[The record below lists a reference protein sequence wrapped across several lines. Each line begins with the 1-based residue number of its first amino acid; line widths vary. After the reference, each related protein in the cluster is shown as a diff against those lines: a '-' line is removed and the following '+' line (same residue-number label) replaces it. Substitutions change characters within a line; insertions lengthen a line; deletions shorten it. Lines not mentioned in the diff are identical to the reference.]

1 MKLSIFQNPIIIHSL
16 RSRRANWRIIT
27 ASVLAFLS
35 YGPACLIFGSYIL
48 TQLVFDADLKNFV
61 RDLDEVGAV
70 IFYVTAVFLLLI
82 VTLFAPAMAASTIA
96 GEKQRQT
103 LDLLL
108 VTLLPT
114 RSIIVGKLLS
124 ALVYT
129 LLLIAVVWP
138 LILFCL
144 FLGGVDLVE
153 LLVAGILLIVT
164 SLAFTT
170 VGLFTSSLS
179 RTTTNAT
186 MLTYGVALP
195 TLLIGPFLAMLPVT
209 ITLLLADV
217 GYNFLGVVNFYG
229 WSLAASLNPL
239 SAAIYSGILRAD
251 EGGWILVE
259 RVISLDS
266 HYLLYPW
273 VIYVIFYGF
282 LTFFL
287 VQLTMWRLEKMGG

>member
-1 MKLSIFQNPIIIHSL
+1 MKLAILQNPIVIHSL
-16 RSRRANWRIIT
+16 RSRRTNWRIIT
-27 ASVLAFLS
+27 AAVLAVLS
-35 YGPACLIFGSYIL
+35 YGPACLIFGSYTL
-48 TQLVFDADLKNFV
+48 TQLVFDADLKDFV
-61 RDLDEVGAV
+61 RDLNDVSAA

-114 RSIIVGKLLS
+114 RSIVIGKLVS

-129 LLLIAVVWP
+129 LLLIGVVWP
-138 LILFCL
+138 LVLFCL

-153 LLVAGILLIVT
+153 LFVAGVLLIVT

-170 VGLFTSSLS
+170 VGLFMSSLS

-195 TLLIGPFLAMLPVT
+195 ALLIGPFLAMLPVT
-209 ITLLLADV
+209 IALLLADV
-217 GYNFLGVVNFYG
+217 DYKLLDVVNFYG
-229 WSLAASLNPL
+229 WSLAASLNPI
-239 SAAIYSGILRAD
+239 SAAIYSGIMHAD
-251 EGGWILVE
+251 EGGWILLE
-259 RVISLDS
+259 TTPHHLW
-266 HYLLYPW
+266 YPW
-273 VIYVIFYGF
+273 LIFVIFYSF

-287 VQLTMWRLEKMGG
+287 VQWTMRRLEKMDR

>member
-1 MKLSIFQNPIIIHSL
+1 MSMKLANLQNPIITYSL

-27 ASVLAFLS
+27 VTVLAVLS

-61 RDLDEVGAV
+61 RDLDEVGAT
-70 IFYVTAVFLLLI
+70 IFYVTAVFLLFI

-114 RSIIVGKLLS
+114 RSIIVGKLVS

-129 LLLIAVVWP
+129 LLLIGVVWP
-138 LILFCL
+138 LVIFCL

-153 LLVAGILLIVT
+153 LSVAGILLIVT

-170 VGLFTSSLS
+170 VGLFMSSLS
-179 RTTTNAT
+179 RTTTNAA

-195 TLLIGPFLAMLPVT
+195 ALLIGPFLAMLPVT
-209 ITLLLADV
+209 IVLLLADAN
-217 GYNFLGVVNFYG
+217 YKLLEAVNFYG

-239 SAAIYSGILRAD
+239 SAAIYSGIMHAE
-251 EGGWILVE
+251 EGGWILLE
-259 RVISLDS
+259 TTPY
-266 HYLLYPW
+266 HLLYPW
-273 VIYVIFYGF
+273 LIYIIFYGF

-287 VQLTMWRLEKMGG
+287 MKLTMRRLEKMGS

>member
-1 MKLSIFQNPIIIHSL
+1 MKLANLQNPIITYSL

-27 ASVLAFLS
+27 VTVLAVLS

-61 RDLDEVGAV
+61 RDLDEVGAT
-70 IFYVTAVFLLLI
+70 IFYVTAVFLLFI

-114 RSIIVGKLLS
+114 RSIIVGKLVS

-129 LLLIAVVWP
+129 LLLIGVVWP
-138 LILFCL
+138 LVIFCL

-153 LLVAGILLIVT
+153 LSVAGILLIVT

-170 VGLFTSSLS
+170 VGLFMSSLS
-179 RTTTNAT
+179 RTTTNAA

-195 TLLIGPFLAMLPVT
+195 ALLIGPFLAMLPVT
-209 ITLLLADV
+209 IVLLLADAN
-217 GYNFLGVVNFYG
+217 YKLLEAVNFYG

-239 SAAIYSGILRAD
+239 SAAIYSGIMHAE
-251 EGGWILVE
+251 EGGWILLE
-259 RVISLDS
+259 TTPY
-266 HYLLYPW
+266 HLLYPW
-273 VIYVIFYGF
+273 LIYIIFYGF

-287 VQLTMWRLEKMGG
+287 MKLTMRRLEKMGS

>member
-1 MKLSIFQNPIIIHSL
+1 MKLSIFQNPIVIHSL

-27 ASVLAFLS
+27 VTILAVLS

-61 RDLDEVGAV
+61 RDLDEVSAA
-70 IFYVTAVFLLLI
+70 IFYVTAVFLLFI

-114 RSIIVGKLLS
+114 RSIIIGKLVS

-129 LLLIAVVWP
+129 LLLIGVVWP
-138 LILFCL
+138 LVIFCL

-153 LLVAGILLIVT
+153 LFVAGILLIVT
-164 SLAFTT
+164 SFAFTT
-170 VGLFTSSLS
+170 VGLFMSSLS
-179 RTTTNAT
+179 RTTTNAA

-195 TLLIGPFLAMLPVT
+195 ALLIGPFLAMLPVT
-209 ITLLLADV
+209 IVLLLADAN
-217 GYNFLGVVNFYG
+217 YKLLETINFYG

-239 SAAIYSGILRAD
+239 SAAIYSGIMHAEED
-251 EGGWILVE
+251 GWILLE
-259 RVISLDS
+259 TASY
-266 HYLLYPW
+266 HLLYPW
-273 VIYVIFYGF
+273 LIYIIFYGF

-287 VQLTMWRLEKMGG
+287 MKLTMRRLEKMGS

>member
-1 MKLSIFQNPIIIHSL
+1 MKLANLQNPIITYSL

-27 ASVLAFLS
+27 VTVLAVLS

-61 RDLDEVGAV
+61 RDLDEVGAT
-70 IFYVTAVFLLLI
+70 IFYVTAVFLLFI

-114 RSIIVGKLLS
+114 RSIIIGKLVS

-129 LLLIAVVWP
+129 LLLIGVVWP
-138 LILFCL
+138 LVIFCL

-170 VGLFTSSLS
+170 VGLFMSSLS

-195 TLLIGPFLAMLPVT
+195 ALLIGPFLAMLPVT
-209 ITLLLADV
+209 IVLLLADAN
-217 GYNFLGVVNFYG
+217 YKLLEAVNFYG

-239 SAAIYSGILRAD
+239 SAAIYSGIMHVE
-251 EGGWILVE
+251 EGGWILLE
-259 RVISLDS
+259 TTPY
-266 HYLLYPW
+266 HLLYPW
-273 VIYVIFYGF
+273 FIYIIFYGF

-287 VQLTMWRLEKMGG
+287 MKLTMRRLEKMGS